1 LAGARVPVV
10 AVCLVARDR
19 EDLSA
24 RRAPSLGLSGV
35 AAIRSTTWSPSIS
48 SSVICGG

>member
-1 LAGARVPVV
+1 LPPLFGSSRATARIS
-10 AVCLVARDR
+10 
-19 EDLSA
+19 SA